1 MKKLYNVN
9 IEMTGSPEELNS
21 IQYFSYLVTANTSRS
36 AMSRAFVEVYKDER
50 NFGREVLAIHVNRL
64 DTLEG

>member
-9 IEMTGSPEELNS
+9 IEMTGNPDELNS

-50 NFGREVLAIHVNRL
+50 NFGREVLAIHVNKM
-64 DTLEG
+64 DTLEA

>member
-1 MKKLYNVN
+1 MKKLYNVS
-9 IEMTGSPEELNS
+9 IEMMGYPEELLS
-21 IQYFSYLVTANTSRS
+21 TQYFSYLVTANTSRS

-50 NFGREVLAIHVNRL
+50 NFGREVLTIHVNKL